1 MTVVHQQQLAP
12 LCFTKRPTLL
22 ITGDLS
28 FLYDSNGLWNNYVRS
43 DFRIIVINN
52 GGGGIFR
59 ILPGK
64 EDTSV
69 FERFFETKHSLN
81 LRKYC
86 EIFNFEYLFS
96 DNKKDLKFASS
107 VFYQCSERPKL
118 LEVSTPRLLND
129 KILLGYFD
137 FIS

>member
-1 MTVVHQQQLAP
+1 M
-12 LCFTKRPTLL
+12 
-22 ITGDLS
+22 S
-28 FLYDSNGLWNNYVRS
+28 FLYDSNGLWNNYIRS

-52 GGGGIFR
+52 EGGGIFR

-64 EDTSV
+64 EDTSN
-69 FERFFETKHSLN
+69 FERFFETKHNISV
-81 LRKYC
+81 RKYC
-86 EIFNFEYLFS
+86 DLYNFDYLFS
-96 DNKKDLKFASS
+96 DSEKDLNFAISA
-107 VFYQCSERPKL
+107 FYEPSDNPKI

>member
-1 MTVVHQQQLAP
+1 M
-12 LCFTKRPTLL
+12 

-28 FLYDSNGLWNNYVRS
+28 FFYDSNGLWNKHIRA

-64 EDTSV
+64 EDSAN
-69 FERFFETKHSLN
+69 FEAYFETTHNYNASQLCKMHDITYEEVN
-81 LRKYC
+81 NQ
-86 EIFNFEYLFS
+86 E
-96 DNKKDLKFASS
+96 DLCR
-107 VFYQCSERPKL
+107 VLDWFYKESETPRL
-118 LEVSTPRLLND
+118 LEVKTPRLLND